1 MCIRVVG
8 NIFSL
13 PNYHLNH
20 LSLYYNTLEYMADFK
35 STFEGDNW
43 VKKLHFKLG
52 DMRVPKSVFWYRDWF
67 VITIFTL
74 CRNATYLKMA
84 DFKLKF

>member
-1 MCIRVVG
+1 MSVNRLLTCLHCLSLLNTVEKCALRVVVG

-13 PNYHLNH
+13 LNYPLNH
-20 LSLYYNTLEYMADFK
+20 LSLYYNVVEYMADFK

-52 DMRVPKSVFWYRDWF
+52 DTRVP
-67 VITIFTL
+67 
-74 CRNATYLKMA
+74 
-84 DFKLKF
+84 